1 MTVAGR
7 PLPERSGQM
16 FLPRRLLLPLAV
28 VTAAIALVGVINLA
42 LPHATQA
49 AAFVVTKTAD
59 TNDGECSADDCSL
72 REAVVTAN
80 AAAGPDTI
88 TVPPGTYTLTLAGAG
103 EEAAATGDLD
113 ITDDVTIIGFDTRQT
128 IIDGNAADRVF
139 ELNAGVTAAIERFW
153 VRNGSAPNGGGIQNA
168 GNLTLSDV
176 LVRENAAGS
185 STTAK
190 GGGVA
195 NSGTLVLLSSEVE
208 LNTTTGSGGGLNNTG
223 EMTLTDS
230 TERQNAADVS
240 GGGINQSSGG
250 SLTISGSTISENT
263 AGSAAVGGG
272 GILADGGTVTITLST
287 IRGNSA
293 TKNGGGINVGQNATI
308 SITDSTLDT
317 NTANDG
323 GDGDTILWIG
333 ISLAITALVALAAW
347 RVERSIRPKA

>member
-1 MTVAGR
+1 
-7 PLPERSGQM
+7 M

-72 REAVVTAN
+72 REAVVAAN

-88 TVPPGTYTLTLAGAG
+88 TVPPGTYTLTLAGAS

-113 ITDDVTIIGFDTRQT
+113 ITDDVTII
-128 IIDGNAADRVF
+128 DGNAADRAF
-139 ELNAGVTAAIERFW
+139 ELNAGVTAAIERLW

-208 LNTTTGSGGGLNNTG
+208 LNTTTGSGGGRNNTG

-293 TKNGGGINVGQNATI
+293 TKNGGGISAGQNATI